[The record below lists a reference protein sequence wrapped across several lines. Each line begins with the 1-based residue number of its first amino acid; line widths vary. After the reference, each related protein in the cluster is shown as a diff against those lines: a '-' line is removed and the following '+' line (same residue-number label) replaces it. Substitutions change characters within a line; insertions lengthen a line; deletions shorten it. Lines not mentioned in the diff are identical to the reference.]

1 MKEVL
6 AMGCSRHTTVQ
17 TKSGDTWSRCHYSTY
32 HVLIFV
38 DSFQDTMSHLG
49 AFAAEKTPGQVGSV
63 PFDARIVGVWEGN
76 TSKALGG
83 YRQRIEFHNE
93 TWQRFSPRKLLV
105 CIDVHVCSLSII
117 KYESFINHSESN
129 VHLIGIYC
137 SPISCKWIAGF
148 GGGCLH

>member
-6 AMGCSRHTTVQ
+6 AVRCTRHNCSDKVGLFRQ
-17 TKSGDTWSRCHYSTY
+17 SGVSRCHCSTY
-32 HVLIFV
+32 HVLICV

-83 YRQRIEFHNE
+83 YRQRIEFHHE
-93 TWQRFSPRKLLV
+93 AWQRFSPRKLLV
-105 CIDVHVCSLSII
+105 CIDVHLCSSAFI
-117 KYESFINHSESN
+117 KYESLPVVPHKAAAE
-129 VHLIGIYC
+129 VPQTGH
-137 SPISCKWIAGF
+137 
-148 GGGCLH
+148 